1 MLKEI
6 KMETIIDTI
15 LNLMINYSSIK
26 IIAILLMIIG
36 TLYVSLI
43 LLRGFIYSIVK
54 ITKTEKDN
62 KIVDKIY
69 NFIDTYSLSFEKL
82 KNYSK
87 LKEK

>member
-1 MLKEI
+1 
-6 KMETIIDTI
+6 METIIDTI

>member
-1 MLKEI
+1 
-6 KMETIIDTI
+6 METIIDTI

-26 IIAILLMIIG
+26 IIAVLLMIIG

-62 KIVDKIY
+62 EIVNKIY

>member
-1 MLKEI
+1 
-6 KMETIIDTI
+6 METIIDTI

-62 KIVDKIY
+62 EIVNKIY

>member
-1 MLKEI
+1 
-6 KMETIIDTI
+6 METIIDTI
-15 LNLMINYSSIK
+15 LNLMINYSSVK
-26 IIAILLMIIG
+26 IVSVLLMIIG
-36 TLYVSLI
+36 TLYVLLI